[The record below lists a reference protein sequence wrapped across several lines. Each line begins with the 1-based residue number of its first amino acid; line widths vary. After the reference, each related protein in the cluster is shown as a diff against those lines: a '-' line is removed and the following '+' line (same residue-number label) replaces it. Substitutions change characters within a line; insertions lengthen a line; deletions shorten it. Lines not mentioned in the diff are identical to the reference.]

1 MSFKVALNFEDGV
14 TRVIEC
20 NDDETVL
27 DAAYRHHVKLP
38 MDCSD
43 GVCGTCK
50 GSCKQGQYDLG
61 DEYVDE
67 ALTDDEAADGLILTC
82 QMLPQSDVVVSI
94 PAPSSMCASGPQSI
108 SSTITN
114 VQALSETTIELN
126 VELSEALDFLPGQYI
141 NLGFPDSQ
149 DTRAYS
155 FSSRPGSQAA
165 SFLIR
170 NVPNGKMSTYL
181 SEQAKAGDVL
191 SVTGPLGSFYLRA
204 VERPVLMLAGGTG
217 LAPILS
223 MLESLRATPTS
234 QPVYLLYGVTNV
246 SDLVKLEALQEL
258 SDELDNFSYAT
269 VVVNPDSQHDKLG
282 FVTDHMES
290 VPFALANADA
300 YLCGPPPMVD
310 AVRQYFKDAGTPPH
324 SFHYE
329 KFNPSTP
336 KEEAA

>member
-20 NDDETVL
+20 NDGETVL
-27 DAAYRHHVKLP
+27 DAAYRHQVKLP

-50 GSCKQGQYDLG
+50 GSCKQGTYDLG
-61 DEYVDE
+61 DEYIDE

-94 PAPSSMCASGPQSI
+94 PAASSLCASGPQSI
-108 SSTITN
+108 TSTITSVN
-114 VQALSETTIELN
+114 ALSDTTIELN
-126 VELSEALDFLPGQYI
+126 VALSEPLNFLPGQYI
-141 NLGFPDSQ
+141 NLGLPNSDE
-149 DTRAYS
+149 TRAY
-155 FSSRPGSQAA
+155 
-165 SFLIR
+165 
-170 NVPNGKMSTYL
+170 VPNGLMSTYL
-181 SEQAKAGDVL
+181 SKNANAGDVL
-191 SVTGPLGSFYLRA
+191 PVTGPLGSFYLRA

-223 MLESLRATPTS
+223 MLALLAQNPTS

-246 SDLVKLEALQEL
+246 DDLVKLEAIQEYA
-258 SDELDNFSYAT
+258 DALDNFSYAT
-269 VVVNPDSQHDKLG
+269 VVVNPDSAHEKLG

-290 VPFALANADA
+290 VPFALADADA

-310 AVRQYFKDAGTPPH
+310 AVRQYFKDAGTNPY

-329 KFNPSTP
+329 KFNPSQP

>member
-20 NDDETVL
+20 NDGETVL
-27 DAAYRHHVKLP
+27 DAAYRHQVKLP

-50 GSCKQGQYDLG
+50 GSCKQGTYELG
-61 DEYVDE
+61 DEYIDE

-82 QMLPQSDVVVSI
+82 QMQPQSDVVISI
-94 PAPSSMCASGPQSI
+94 PASSSLCASGPQSI
-108 SSTITN
+108 TSTITSVN
-114 VQALSETTIELN
+114 ALSDTTIELN
-126 VELSEALDFLPGQYI
+126 VALSAPLDFLPGQYI
-141 NLGFPDSQ
+141 NLGLPNSDE
-149 DTRAYS
+149 TRAYS
-155 FSSRPGSQAA
+155 FSSCPGSKDA

-170 NVPNGKMSTYL
+170 NVPNGLMSTYL
-181 SEQAKAGDVL
+181 SKDASAGDVL
-191 SVTGPLGSFYLRA
+191 PVTGPLGSFYLRA

-223 MLESLRATPTS
+223 MLASLVQAPTS

-246 SDLVKLEALQEL
+246 DDLVKLEALQEYA
-258 SDELDNFSYAT
+258 EALDNFSYAT
-269 VVVNPDSQHDKLG
+269 VVVNPDSAHEKLG

-290 VPFALANADA
+290 VPFALADADA

-310 AVRQYFKDAGTPPH
+310 AVRQYFKDAGTNPF

-329 KFNPSTP
+329 KFNPSQP